1 MLWETARPGEKGS
14 RGSVLDTVVSRV
26 SEGVH
31 LSGYM
36 NKDNEEKRINPRKK
50 AFAGA
55 SLWPMTTNGR
65 AVWGL

>member
-14 RGSVLDTVVSRV
+14 RGSVLDTVVSGV

-36 NKDNEEKRINPRKK
+36 NKDSEGKRI
-50 AFAGA
+50 
-55 SLWPMTTNGR
+55 LGR
-65 AVWGL
+65 RPLLVHLCGQ